1 MSSPVSPYERPI
13 RPLPK
18 RRLRERL
25 SPEVAD
31 LIQYPPTTPS
41 STTLF
46 YPSYTIREDIG
57 LAKVVEATHP
67 VNRRETE
74 RRDYVSR
81 RIGEDVESEEEE
93 AVYLGRV
100 YDRRTADP
108 TGRSYRYVQKL
119 ESKHPGAH
127 GLNSV
132 ASSVD
137 SYDSFENNNNNK
149 KKRKIPSPGE
159 NGVHLSI
166 EAVGS
171 AGDEILDNSQ
181 AGLVAYHTPS
191 ANNQG
196 LSGPGRG
203 RYGRNRNGRSPL
215 RTLSDSSGSW
225 GNSRTKQRPQWS
237 TQSKT
242 QLLAR
247 FVSLF
252 TSAH

>member
-25 SPEVAD
+25 SPELAD
-31 LIQYPPTTPS
+31 QIQYPPVPPS
-41 STTLF
+41 SNALF
-46 YPSYTIREDIG
+46 YPSYTIREEVN
-57 LAKVVEATHP
+57 LTKVVEPPQHVSRRATD
-67 VNRRETE
+67 

-81 RIGEDVESEEEE
+81 RIGGEDVESEEDETL
-93 AVYLGRV
+93 YQGRV
-100 YDRRTADP
+100 YDRRIADSA
-108 TGRSYRYVQKL
+108 GRSYRYVQKTDA
-119 ESKHPGAH
+119 KQPGH
-127 GLNSV
+127 TIDSV

-159 NGVHLSI
+159 NGLHLSI
-166 EAVGS
+166 ESTV
-171 AGDEILDNSQ
+171 GDEPLEDSQ
-181 AGLVAYHTPS
+181 GGLVAYHTPS
-191 ANNQG
+191 PSSQG

-225 GNSRTKQRPQWS
+225 GNSRIKPRPQWS
-237 TQSKT
+237 TQSKYLYVFSA
-242 QLLAR
+242 LLM
-247 FVSLF
+247 LII
-252 TSAH
+252 